1 MFKKI
6 IAILVSAVLAFSFCA
21 CTVNIPALPQTET
34 SNDLISTITSIIEY
48 YSYYD
53 VSEEEL
59 GKSILE
65 DPDSV
70 MYDDEEGVVAG
81 EPEYTDDFGVEEVF
95 VYDET
100 ENYDD

>member
-6 IAILVSAVLAFSFCA
+6 LAILVSAVLAFSFCA

-59 GKSILE
+59 GKSVLE
-65 DPDSV
+65 NPNDV

-81 EPEYTDDFGVEEVF
+81 EPEDDDGYDVEEVY
-95 VYDET
+95 VYDE
-100 ENYDD
+100 NDDE